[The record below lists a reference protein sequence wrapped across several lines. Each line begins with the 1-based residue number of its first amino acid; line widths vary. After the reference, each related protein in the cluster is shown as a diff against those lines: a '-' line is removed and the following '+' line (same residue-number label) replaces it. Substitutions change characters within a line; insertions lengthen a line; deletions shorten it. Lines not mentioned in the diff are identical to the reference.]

1 MAMRIV
7 VTRCVGNT
15 VKWRKDEM
23 EDEAD
28 IKIPRAPLGRYEY
41 GLIAVCV
48 FGVTA
53 LLMLV
58 AGLLF
63 G

>member
-1 MAMRIV
+1 MD
-7 VTRCVGNT
+7 N
-15 VKWRKDEM
+15 EN
-23 EDEAD
+23 D

-41 GLIAVCV
+41 GLITICV
-48 FGVTA
+48 FGMGA
-53 LLMLV
+53 LLLIV